1 MSHAGLVT
9 AVSDVDLDGRRPVWQ
24 AYAMPASSASR
35 RGDGM
40 SPWSRLR
47 VYRENH
53 WSEPL
58 STEREEQGVCP
69 VL

>member
-1 MSHAGLVT
+1 MSHAGPVT
-9 AVSDVDLDGRRPVWQ
+9 AGPNVDLDGGWPMRQ

-35 RGDGM
+35 RGDGK
-40 SPWSRLR
+40 SPWSGLR

-58 STEREEQGVCP
+58 SAEREEQGICP